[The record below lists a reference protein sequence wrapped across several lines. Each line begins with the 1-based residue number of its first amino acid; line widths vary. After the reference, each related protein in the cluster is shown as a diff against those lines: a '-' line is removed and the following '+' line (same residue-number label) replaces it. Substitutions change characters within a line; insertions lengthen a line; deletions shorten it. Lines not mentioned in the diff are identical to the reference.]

1 MRRGQHIGACH
12 CCVSGRCVANAKG
25 AIVLSRVVWCQGT
38 TRMQRP
44 WTGGDQDDGDD
55 YESWWRPWRRR
66 LLWTPLAQ
74 PTSTNASPSAPY
86 LHHIVAASIS
96 YLQWAPTM
104 RSPGSMI
111 MRWWKVGGRE
121 DNWWWCCS
129 LMAQVRSADA
139 WWWCYSPAMSSSCSL
154 AVVLGRMEKCCLPLW
169 QGSAAKS
176 PRVKGDHATLQISW
190 AEGHDEQRYCW
201 LKDVLTGGPDTT
213 VASDAT

>member
-1 MRRGQHIGACH
+1 MSHLPFTL
-12 CCVSGRCVANAKG
+12 
-25 AIVLSRVVWCQGT
+25 VL
-38 TRMQRP
+38 
-44 WTGGDQDDGDD
+44 
-55 YESWWRPWRRR
+55 WRPWQRR

-74 PTSTNASPSAPY
+74 PTSRLLPSTLLSSNASPSTPY

-104 RSPGSMI
+104 RSPGSMM

-154 AVVLGRMEKCCLPLW
+154 AERR
-169 QGSAAKS
+169 SAAYRCDRGPQ
-176 PRVKGDHATLQISW
+176 PRVEGDHATLQISW
-190 AEGHDEQRYCW
+190 AEGHDEQRYYW